1 MFSIK
6 KLVLPLVLMAGLS
19 FSTANATEKEIYIPG
34 SAEIATVE
42 VSDVKV
48 PVVIYYNGDI
58 LTMDGDKPQ
67 YVEAVA
73 QKDGKIDFVG
83 SKTDALKKYGKNV
96 RLIDLKGNTMLP
108 GFIDPHSH
116 FMSSVAMVNQINVA
130 APPVGTATNIPQIIE
145 KLKGFS
151 DERHIAEDGWIIGWG
166 YDQDLIDEKRHVTK
180 KDLDAAFPNRKVMII
195 HVSMHGA
202 VLNSKALAWANIDDK
217 TETPAG
223 GVIARF
229 PGTTE
234 PAGLVMETAYMPI
247 FAKLPSPSETDMLE
261 LMKPAQMMYASNGYT
276 QAVEG
281 FTHAKDLRFLQKA
294 AKENRIFLDLL
305 ALPAFTELE
314 DVLGHPK
321 EFIFGEYNNHLKLQA
336 VKITIDGSPQ
346 AKTALVRE
354 AYLTGGP
361 NGEKNW
367 KGDSSLTQEE
377 LDTLTKKIFDMKIPL
392 HIHCN
397 GGGAVDMMVKT
408 VKKAGITAKDDRR
421 TLIVHSQ
428 FMWPDQLDSYVELG
442 LTPSFFTLHTYY
454 WGDVHV
460 KNIGEKRAS
469 FLDPMKA
476 AVDKGLKVSNHTDFN
491 VTPLDPFWVMSS
503 AVNRISRS
511 GKVIGPDQRVD
522 TYTAL
527 QAMTTGPAWQVFE
540 ENRKGKIKEGMLAD
554 FVVIKNNPLKQK
566 VEALKENEVL
576 ATVKEG
582 KVIFKKIGI

>member
-1 MFSIK
+1 MFKSNK
-6 KLVLPLVLMAGLS
+6 VLFALLAMCALI
-19 FSTANATEKEIYIPG
+19 FSSLNASEKEIYIPG

-42 VSDVKV
+42 VADVKA

-58 LTMDGDKPQ
+58 ITMSGDAPQ
-67 YVEAVA
+67 YAEAVA

-83 SKTDALKKYGKNV
+83 SKADALKKYGKNV

-108 GFIDPHSH
+108 GLLDPHGH
-116 FMSSVAMVNQINVA
+116 FMSAIAMVNQVNVA
-130 APPVGTATNIPQIIE
+130 APPVGTATTIPQIIE
-145 KLKGFS
+145 KLKGFAA
-151 DERHIAEDGWIIGWG
+151 ERHIAEDGWVIGWG
-166 YDQDLIDEKRHVTK
+166 YDQDLIEEKRHITK
-180 KDLDAAFPNRKVMII
+180 KDLDAAFPKQKVMII

-202 VLNSKALAWANIDDK
+202 VLNSKALEWAGITDK

-229 PGTTE
+229 PGTNE
-234 PAGLVMETAYMPI
+234 PSGLVMETAYIPI
-247 FAKLPSPSETDMLE
+247 FAKLPSPSEADMLD
-261 LMKPAQMMYASNGYT
+261 LVKPAQMMYASNGYT

-294 AKENRIFLDLL
+294 AKEDRLFLDLL
-305 ALPAFTELE
+305 TLPAFTELE
-314 DVLGHPK
+314 DILGHPK
-321 EFIFGEYNNHLKLQA
+321 EFPFGTYSKHLKIQA

-354 AYLTGGP
+354 PYLTGGP

-367 KGDSSLTQEE
+367 KGDSSLTQDQ
-377 LDTLTKKIFDMKIPL
+377 LDALTKKIFAMNIPL

-442 LTPSFFTLHTYY
+442 LTPSFFTLHTFY

-460 KNIGEKRAS
+460 TNIGEKRAS

-476 AVDKGLKVSNHTDFN
+476 AVDKGIRVSNHTDFN
-491 VTPLDPFWVMSS
+491 VTPLDPFWVMYS
-503 AVNRISRS
+503 AVNRVSRS
-511 GKVIGPDQRVD
+511 GKVIGPDQRVS

-540 ENRKGKIKEGMLAD
+540 EKRKGMIKEGMLAD

-566 VEALKENEVL
+566 VEDLKDNEVL

-582 KVIFKKIGI
+582 KVIYKKIGI

>member
-202 VLNSKALAWANIDDK
+202 VLNSKALEWANIDDK

-354 AYLTGGP
+354 PYLTGGP